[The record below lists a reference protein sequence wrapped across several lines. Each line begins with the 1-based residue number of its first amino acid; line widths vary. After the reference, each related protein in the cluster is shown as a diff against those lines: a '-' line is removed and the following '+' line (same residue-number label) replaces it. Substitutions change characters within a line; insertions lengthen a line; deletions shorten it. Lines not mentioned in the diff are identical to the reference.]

1 MDAARLNWLTAT
13 ETARL
18 IDEGALTAEDH
29 VRACIARIG
38 DTEPAVQAWAHFQP
52 DDALAQAHDADVRRM
67 RGLPCGPLHGVAV
80 GIKDIIDVR
89 GMPTEDGTVLHAGR
103 IARRD
108 ASVVARLRAA
118 GAIIMGKTVTTEL
131 ATYAP
136 GKTRNPHDPEHTPGG
151 SSSGSAAAVAAG
163 HVPVALGS
171 QTNGSIIRP
180 ASFCGVFGFKPSFGL
195 LPRTG
200 TLTLSRPLDH
210 LGVFARSLE
219 DIAAVTE
226 LMAGFDEDDPDTLPP
241 RTRPPLA
248 KVLAQEP
255 PLPPR
260 LALVRTPFWPRL
272 ATDARE
278 AFDELARLL
287 EVQAQPIELAES
299 SPKAI
304 DWHRTIFEADL
315 AASFEREYESG
326 ADKLSESLRG
336 QIERGRRVLAIDYRK
351 AVACIEIVNEGF
363 DDIFDHFDA
372 ILTPAALGTA
382 PKGLA
387 STGDPLLAT
396 LWTYCG
402 MPALAMP
409 LARGENGLPLGF
421 QLVGR
426 RGDDARLLRTARWLW
441 QRVQSPAV

>member
-18 IDEGALTAEDH
+18 IDDGAIKAEDH
-29 VRACIARIG
+29 VRACVARIEE
-38 DTEPAVQAWAHFQP
+38 TEPTVQAWAHFEAE
-52 DDALAQAHDADVRRM
+52 DALNQARDADVRRM
-67 RGLPCGPLHGVAV
+67 RGLPCGLLHGVAV

-103 IARRD
+103 VARRD
-108 ASVVARLRAA
+108 AAVVARLRAA
-118 GAIIMGKTVTTEL
+118 GAIVMGKTVTTEL

-163 HVPVALGS
+163 MVPVALGS

-180 ASFCGVFGFKPSFGL
+180 AAFCGVFGFKPSFGL
-195 LPRTG
+195 VPRSG
-200 TLTLSRPLDH
+200 VLRLSRALDH
-210 LGVFARSLE
+210 VGVFARSLE
-219 DIAAVTE
+219 DIARVTE
-226 LMAGFDEDDPDTLPP
+226 LIAGFDEDDTDTMPP

-260 LALVRTPFWPRL
+260 LALVRTPFWAKL
-272 ATDARE
+272 DDDAQA
-278 AFDELARLL
+278 AFEELT
-287 EVQAQPIELAES
+287 QAIGAEGQTIELHDS
-299 SPKAI
+299 SAQVI

-315 AASFEREYESG
+315 AAAFERECETG
-326 ADKLSESLRG
+326 ADKLSASLRG
-336 QIERGRRVLAIDYRK
+336 LIDRGRQVLALDYQK
-351 AVACIEIVNEGF
+351 AVARIEIVNEGF
-363 DDIFDHFDA
+363 DEIFENFDA
-372 ILTPAALGTA
+372 IVTPATLGTA
-382 PKGLA
+382 PRGIA

-396 LWTYCG
+396 MWTYCG

-409 LARGENGLPLGF
+409 VARGENGLPLGI

-426 RGDDARLLRTARWLW
+426 RNDDARLLRTAGWLW
-441 QRVQSPAV
+441 RQTQAADQ

>member
-18 IDEGALTAEDH
+18 IDDGALKAEEH
-29 VRACIARIG
+29 VRACIARI
-38 DTEPAVQAWAHFQP
+38 DETEPTVQAWAHFEA
-52 DDALAQAHDADVRRM
+52 DDALDQARDADVRRM

-108 ASVVARLRAA
+108 AAVVARLRAA
-118 GAIIMGKTVTTEL
+118 GAIVMGKTVTTEL

-180 ASFCGVFGFKPSFGL
+180 ASFCGVFGFKPTHGL

-200 TLTLSRPLDH
+200 VLTLSRTLDH
-210 LGVFARSLE
+210 VGVFARSLE
-219 DIAAVTE
+219 DVARVTE
-226 LMAGFDEDDPDTLPP
+226 LIAGFDEEDADTLPP
-241 RTRPPLA
+241 RTRPPLS

-255 PLPPR
+255 PMPPR
-260 LALVRTPFWPRL
+260 LALARTPFWSRL
-272 ATDARE
+272 DDDAR
-278 AFDELARLL
+278 AAYDELA
-287 EVQAQPIELAES
+287 QALGAQGQSVELPES
-299 SPKAI
+299 AAKVV

-315 AASFEREYESG
+315 AASFDREYETG
-326 ADKLSESLRG
+326 AERLSDSLRG
-336 QIERGRRVLAIDYRK
+336 QIERGRKTLAIDYRK
-351 AVACIEIVNEGF
+351 ALALIDIVNEGF
-363 DDIFDHFDA
+363 DELFDNFDA
-372 ILTPAALGTA
+372 IVTPAALGTA
-382 PKGLA
+382 PNGLD

-396 LWTYCG
+396 TWTYCG
-402 MPALAMP
+402 MPALSIP
-409 LARGENGLPLGF
+409 LARGENGLPLGI

-441 QRVQSPAV
+441 QRTQTPES